1 MKEYR
6 NAELEKFLEKAEEL
20 DWSYTLY
27 KEKKGCTY
35 AELEKYSP
43 LGEDFSMIVHFSEH
57 NPEGSFLED
66 LRNSYIGFDPD
77 EHAEMWIENR
87 GENGTPNSIKDL
99 INDALD
105 IEEMIGELIQYLG
118 GDDEKKDI
126 RNASYHMEMN
136 VGYLKDLIKDL
147 PDDMPVF
154 VACQGF
160 CNYNFDRKQPFED
173 TDTFG
178 IVHDG
183 KLFITDDCAV
193 DIGNGETL

>member
-1 MKEYR
+1 MNTY
-6 NAELEKFLEKAEEL
+6 EEFC
-20 DWSYTLY
+20 
-27 KEKKGCTY
+27 K
-35 AELEKYSP
+35 
-43 LGEDFSMIVHFSEH
+43 
-57 NPEGSFLED
+57 
-66 LRNSYIGFDPD
+66 
-77 EHAEMWIENR
+77 
-87 GENGTPNSIKDL
+87 ENGFLKDTVIYIDL
-99 INDALD
+99 VGRTN
-105 IEEMIGELIQYLG
+105 
-118 GDDEKKDI
+118 
-126 RNASYHMEMN
+126 MEMN